1 MQEDDTLSPHA
12 LRSAD
17 SQKSPSLAEGDL
29 GGGLDSK
36 HCEESTLAKL
46 ENEFKQNGGKW
57 EEFRIGDLFEL
68 FE

>member
-1 MQEDDTLSPHA
+1 MGEKSTINNETQSKPKNLQNPLNSCHSE
-12 LRSAD
+12 RS
-17 SQKSPSLAEGDL
+17 
-29 GGGLDSK
+29 
-36 HCEESTLAKL
+36 EESTLAKL